1 MYRTEVIANT
11 LNPVFVRRI
20 IMVGGLLR
28 CRGGDGRA
36 LLISMARCCVCRA
49 TSSRRCSSSESTCT
63 MSTRPS
69 STAHPNGW
77 SSRSRSCRW
86 AGLLHIAC
94 LTGAPCRLSH
104 ADPMV
109 EAMLVLHGLILALLL
124 DLRLCCQ
131 GFITC
136 TLAEVC
142 GTMSRTLTKPL
153 QHPQGKAKGERG
165 TRLGSAL

>member
-1 MYRTEVIANT
+1 M
-11 LNPVFVRRI
+11 
-20 IMVGGLLR
+20 
-28 CRGGDGRA
+28 
-36 LLISMARCCVCRA
+36 
-49 TSSRRCSSSESTCT
+49 
-63 MSTRPS
+63 
-69 STAHPNGW
+69 
-77 SSRSRSCRW
+77 
-86 AGLLHIAC
+86 AC

-109 EAMLVLHGLILALLL
+109 EAMLVLHGLMLALLL

-153 QHPQGKAKGERG
+153 QHPQGKAKGERA
-165 TRLGSAL
+165 TSLGSSKRASRSFKSNPKRSRGYELPRK